1 MRSMIPFSYFTGI
14 HFEKVLLFDITT
26 FESRTPSSGTLNT
39 LQPEDPST
47 PLDRISITLKS
58 HFVLF
63 KHAKGPSLEWFKLFL
78 ASPSPTRYLK
88 KSISVPTKLGQ
99 EFGSIMAKFDSV
111 LPQLDLQEHKIKTT
125 NIFKV
130 ENRSVMHPPMSML

>member
-1 MRSMIPFSYFTGI
+1 M
-14 HFEKVLLFDITT
+14 
-26 FESRTPSSGTLNT
+26 
-39 LQPEDPST
+39 
-47 PLDRISITLKS
+47 KS

-88 KSISVPTKLGQ
+88 NSISVPTKLGQ
-99 EFGSIMAKFDSV
+99 EIGSIMAKFDSV
-111 LPQLDLQEHKIKTT
+111 LPQLDLKEHKIETT

-130 ENRSVMHPPMSML
+130 ENRSGMHPSLSML